1 MSGLE
6 VSLLLGLHLAGY
18 ASWTGLLLAGLLG
31 EDDAG
36 ARARVLRLALA
47 AMAITLL
54 SGWAL
59 AYAELGTPANWPW
72 AIEAVQTT
80 GLGMGAILLV
90 AVFGALPLLRETD
103 STDDDEIVIARR
115 RLTRLMAIDLALGV
129 LSLGFSVA
137 GRYG

>member
-6 VSLLLGLHLAGY
+6 ASLLLGLHLAGY
-18 ASWTGLLLAGLLG
+18 AGWTGLLLAALLG

-36 ARARVLRLALA
+36 ARGRVLRLTLA

-59 AYAELGTPANWPW
+59 AYVELGAPANWPW
-72 AIEAVQTT
+72 TIEAMQTA
-80 GLGMGAILLV
+80 GLAMGAILLV
-90 AVFGALPLLRETD
+90 AVFGALPLLRGAG
-103 STDDDEIVIARR
+103 SLNHDEIVIARR

-129 LSLGFSVA
+129 LSLAFSVA